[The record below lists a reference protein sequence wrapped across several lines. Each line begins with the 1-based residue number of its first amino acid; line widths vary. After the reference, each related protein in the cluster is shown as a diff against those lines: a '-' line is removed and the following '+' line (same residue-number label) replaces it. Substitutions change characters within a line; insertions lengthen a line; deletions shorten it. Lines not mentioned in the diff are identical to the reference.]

1 MSFDKDKYLVIK
13 QAVSKE
19 IAELCSEYLKLKRK
33 VFYTLRE
40 TKTISR
46 FNEWFGRMV
55 DTQIPDTYC
64 IYSDILMETL
74 LTKVKKKMKEITKLD
89 LIETYSY
96 VRLYKKG
103 DELKRHKD
111 RNACEISTTLNL
123 GGDSWPIFI
132 EPSGDLGK
140 KGNKI
145 ILEPGDM
152 LVYRGSILEHW
163 REPFEGNECIQVFL
177 HYNNIDA
184 QGLEYKYDTRPHLG
198 LPHEFKKS

>member
-1 MSFDKDKYLVIK
+1 MSFDKNKYVVIK
-13 QAVSKE
+13 QIISKE
-19 IAELCSEYLKLKRK
+19 IAELSCEYLKLKRK

-40 TKTISR
+40 TKTISQ
-46 FNEWFGRMV
+46 FNEWFGRIV
-55 DTQIPDTYC
+55 DTQIPETYC

-74 LTKVKKKMKEITKLD
+74 LTKIKKKMKQITNLD

-111 RNACEISTTLNL
+111 RKACEISTTLNL
-123 GGDSWPIFI
+123 GGDVWPIFI

-152 LVYRGSILEHW
+152 LIYKGSILEHW
-163 REPFEGNECIQVFL
+163 REPFEGDECIQVFL
-177 HYNNIDA
+177 HYNNIDT
-184 QGLEYKYDTRPHLG
+184 QGLEYKYDKRPHLG
-198 LPHEFKKS
+198 LPYEFKKT